1 MAMDA
6 SQSSLWTTLPAIV
19 VGFDAQAMT
28 CQVKPAIRLLQRT
41 VEGTLQWMELPV
53 LLDCPVVFPSGG
65 GFTLTFPL
73 QPGDECLVSFSS
85 RCIDGWWQLGGVQNQ
100 PDLRMHDLSDG
111 FVIPGPKSQANA
123 FPVST
128 SAAQLRSNDGQFY
141 LEVTAAGK
149 IRIQAADIEL
159 HATNSYKWDVGGF
172 GEKWTHTGGANYTH
186 TTWQIGATVTT
197 VALPI
202 NPPEGP

>member
-6 SQSSLWTTLPAIV
+6 NQSGLWTTLPAIV
-19 VGFDAQAMT
+19 VRFDAEAMT
-28 CQVKPAIRLLQRT
+28 CQVKPAVRLVQRT
-41 VEGTLQWMELPV
+41 VAGELQWIELPV

-73 QPGDECLVSFSS
+73 QAGDECLVSFSS

-111 FVIPGPKSQANA
+111 FVIPGPKSQPNA

-141 LEVTAAGK
+141 IEITEDGK
-149 IRIQAADIEL
+149 IRIQAEDIEL
-159 HATNSYKWDVGGF
+159 HATHSYKWDVYGF
-172 GEKWTHTGGANYTH
+172 GEKWTHTGDANYTH

-202 NPPEGP
+202 NPPEGT